1 MVKKERITCDICG
14 KSFDSRKQMNQHKHD
29 VHDDDD
35 DMVND
40 EDRTKKQE
48 VTKSYGKR
56 SSKKKLS
63 KKLIV
68 IIIGVGILIAIT
80 GGIGSYYYTMGSKS
94 SSSASRLTI
103 DGIQCNPIE
112 HVAFHIHTHLDIF
125 INGKPST
132 VPSQIGIKPDER
144 CLYWLHT
151 HDETGI
157 IHVEAPEKRDF
168 TLGQF
173 FDIWNEKFSNSQI
186 FNYTTGSGGA
196 DDNNSTLTVY
206 VNGHKISGMSYR
218 DIKLNAHDE
227 IAIVYG
233 SPQTQ
238 QPTTTIP
245 SNYAFPKGL

>member
-1 MVKKERITCDICG
+1 MVKKEKITCDICG

-29 VHDDDD
+29 VHDN
-35 DMVND
+35 MVNHD
-40 EDRTKKQE
+40 MTKKE
-48 VTKSYGKR
+48 AKSYNKR

-68 IIIGVGILIAIT
+68 IT

-94 SSSASRLTI
+94 SSSASRVTI

-125 INGKPST
+125 INGKSFT
-132 VPSQIGIKPDER
+132 VPSQIGIKSDER

-151 HDETGI
+151 HDDTGI
-157 IHVEAPEKRDF
+157 IHIEAPEKRDF

-186 FNYTTGSGGA
+186 FNYTTTSGGA
-196 DDNNSTLTVY
+196 
-206 VNGHKISGMSYR
+206 
-218 DIKLNAHDE
+218 
-227 IAIVYG
+227 
-233 SPQTQ
+233 
-238 QPTTTIP
+238 
-245 SNYAFPKGL
+245 

>member
-1 MVKKERITCDICG
+1 MEILNMVKKEKISCDICG

-29 VHDDDD
+29 VHDN
-35 DMVND
+35 MVNHD
-40 EDRTKKQE
+40 MTKKE
-48 VTKSYGKR
+48 AKSYNKR

-112 HVAFHIHTHLDIF
+112 HVAFHIHTHLDII

-151 HDETGI
+151 HEETGI

-186 FNYTTGSGGA
+186 FNYTTGSG
-196 DDNNSTLTVY
+196 DDNNNTLTVY
-206 VNGHKISGMSYR
+206 VNGHKISGMNYR

-233 SPQTQ
+233 MSSTQ
-238 QPTTTIP
+238 QPTTIP
-245 SNYAFPKGL
+245 SN

>member
-29 VHDDDD
+29 VHDN
-35 DMVND
+35 MVNHD
-40 EDRTKKQE
+40 MTKEKE
-48 VTKSYGKR
+48 AKSYNKR

-63 KKLIV
+63 KRLIV
-68 IIIGVGILIAIT
+68 IIIGVGILVAIT
-80 GGIGSYYYTMGSKS
+80 GGIGGYYYTMESKS
-94 SSSASRLTI
+94 SSSSRLTV
-103 DGIQCNPIE
+103 DGIQCNPME
-112 HVAFHIHTHLDIF
+112 HVAFHIHAHLDII
-125 INGKPST
+125 INGKSFT
-132 VPSQIGIKPDER
+132 VPSQIGIKSDER

-168 TLGQF
+168 TVGQF

-186 FNYTTGSGGA
+186 FNYTTSSGGA
-196 DDNNSTLTVY
+196 DNNNNTLTVY
-206 VNGHKISGMSYR
+206 VNGHKISGMNYR

-233 SPQTQ
+233 KSPTQ
-238 QPTTTIP
+238 RPTTTIP